1 MISFEHV
8 TIFYVI
14 GHDVNQLCGIHALI
28 KLSLDRTKCLKWC
41 CARAL
46 LRRLADVFTTLV
58 KVQNDVT
65 YIPLYSVL
73 LFRFFQSLFCD
84 FTIIGTWRYFILVHF
99 DGACINL
106 YDSFLFAIVYQ
117 SNPRLNC
124 FVDVLFLD
132 NVGLNS
138 LCT

>member
-1 MISFEHV
+1 MISV
-8 TIFYVI
+8 PYVLGNDI
-14 GHDVNQLCGIHALI
+14 NRIRVVHAFI
-28 KLSLDRTKCLKWC
+28 QISLDSIQFLIQY
-41 CARAL
+41 CARAIVCL
-46 LRRLADVFTTLV
+46 LTDVFTTLV

-73 LFRFFQSLFCD
+73 LFIFFQSLFCD